1 MVSPVNYPQQVDVT
15 AGESGEPTAVRLS
28 RAWKK
33 VASIRNTWRIDD
45 DWWSEEISRLYFE
58 VELDGGFPITVFHDI
73 VSGKWYRQRR

>member
-1 MVSPVNYPQQVDVT
+1 MVSPVNSPQEVEVT
-15 AGESGEPTAVRLS
+15 ACESGEPVAVRLG

-45 DWWSEEISRLYFE
+45 EWWNVEISRLYFE
-58 VELDGGFPITVFHDI
+58 VELDGGLPVVVFYDM